1 MKLLR
6 HASIGVK
13 VGLILTVAALCLA
26 AVAALGLSVT
36 HDLSA
41 SLRALQSTTLPNL
54 ATATELQR
62 RFGSVYATINQS
74 LAWTGAEFPA
84 KRIDALDKALMKE
97 LVDIQKMLAEQ
108 RALPVWDESAQQ
120 QLAALDKAFVTFN
133 RAALDTLDM
142 KSSGLGTAGSFIE
155 SMQLAYRKLDEQITV
170 IEVMQRDS
178 ANARVDASMADA
190 AKNSASIAIV
200 STFALLLS
208 SLVGW
213 WCARQI
219 TAPLRFAQNLAA
231 GMARGD
237 LRVRSVDPSRDET
250 GRVLNALD
258 HVSDQLGQVIVAVR
272 GMAQQVEADSAELAQ
287 GNYHLSDRNEV
298 QASRL
303 RDVVALIEQLNS
315 SVRHNAQIALDADML
330 AREAGQV
337 TEEGGRTVSEVVRTM
352 DELNSQSN
360 RISEII
366 GVIDGIAFQTNI
378 LALNAAVEAAR
389 AGEQG
394 RGFAVVASEV
404 RTLAQRSSEAAREI
418 RTLIGASVEYTV
430 AGTVKVQAARE
441 AMKRIVLVI
450 TRNASVMSQIAAASQ
465 EQARGVSQ
473 IERAVCEMDHSTQQ
487 NATLV
492 EQTAV
497 ATESMKSQS
506 QQLVQLLDRF
516 RTTDQGLQNS

>member
-190 AKNSASIAIV
+190 AKNSAS
-200 STFALLLS
+200 T
-208 SLVGW
+208 
-213 WCARQI
+213 
-219 TAPLRFAQNLAA
+219 
-231 GMARGD
+231 
-237 LRVRSVDPSRDET
+237 PSF
-250 GRVLNALD
+250 
-258 HVSDQLGQVIVAVR
+258 S
-272 GMAQQVEADSAELAQ
+272 
-287 GNYHLSDRNEV
+287 
-298 QASRL
+298 
-303 RDVVALIEQLNS
+303 
-315 SVRHNAQIALDADML
+315 
-330 AREAGQV
+330 
-337 TEEGGRTVSEVVRTM
+337 
-352 DELNSQSN
+352 
-360 RISEII
+360 
-366 GVIDGIAFQTNI
+366 
-378 LALNAAVEAAR
+378 
-389 AGEQG
+389 
-394 RGFAVVASEV
+394 
-404 RTLAQRSSEAAREI
+404 
-418 RTLIGASVEYTV
+418 
-430 AGTVKVQAARE
+430 
-441 AMKRIVLVI
+441 
-450 TRNASVMSQIAAASQ
+450 
-465 EQARGVSQ
+465 
-473 IERAVCEMDHSTQQ
+473 
-487 NATLV
+487 
-492 EQTAV
+492 
-497 ATESMKSQS
+497 
-506 QQLVQLLDRF
+506 
-516 RTTDQGLQNS
+516 